1 MSEIYTDNFWKGYD
15 IIYEHYTKR
24 REQFNKLYYL
34 FSKLSTLYSNF
45 GDELFE
51 VFKEIGLDEEIIKED
66 SKGKNSFED
75 DLNKFYYNIWKEAKG
90 FQELGRKIQEKI
102 ISEQFKNIIFTND
115 LNTIQGNPSNLE
127 NLYFKQVE
135 EDYQKGLERL
145 EENKKLFQIKIDKKI
160 NEIVNPSSLKIL
172 KSKVAYSPTDTLTN
186 EYIISLIETE
196 KKRKDYISKYT
207 MLLDYY
213 YNTELTFIKKANSSF
228 NMFSDYINCLW
239 QGLTIINCNW
249 ENRGE
254 KYIQEFVDN
263 NKTIGLPPF
272 QLDFMNYTVEAGNL
286 FPNQSN
292 QKDHEKKMQSIQDYM
307 KEVSDYVYPILND
320 NKKEISVYTDKLFN
334 GEFSKDDFDTLI
346 QMFNS
351 KDDSKIC
358 LKKDKSKNQ
367 AQNMEVPVSGI
378 YGYVGVKNQMSF
390 LGILN
395 NKRTK
400 TFEVPISNFDHFVK
414 IFQTIIRMNEKSKDF
429 ELVSKIIG
437 WCIILSQTFKKTV
450 NNNSVYIQEFIQDE
464 DIFKDIRFWI
474 NLCKHYIGE
483 NFYKSKH
490 FTDFEVTLDE
500 KDIRKIRAIA
510 QSKLMT
516 VAHNITAFK
525 VSEKIRN
532 EVINYLTDL
541 YSINKE
547 DVPFL
552 FEEKIENPPI
562 NENKKEDV
570 ISNEIQNEKN
580 ENVNQKEDDSE
591 KDKEKDESNNI
602 KENVEKNQNN

>member
-45 GDELFE
+45 GDELIE

-75 DLNKFYYNIWKEAKG
+75 DLNKFYSNIWKEAKG
-90 FQELGRKIQEKI
+90 FQELGRKIQDKI

-115 LNTIQGNPSNLE
+115 LNTIQGNPSNFE

-135 EDYQKGLERL
+135 EDYQKGLEKL
-145 EENKKLFQIKIDKKI
+145 EESKKQFQTKIDKKI
-160 NEIVNPSSLKIL
+160 NEIVNPSSLNFL

-254 KYIQEFVDN
+254 IYMQEFVDK

-292 QKDHEKKMQSIQDYM
+292 QKDQEKKMQSIQDYM

-320 NKKEISVYTDKLFN
+320 NKKEISIYTDKLFN

-378 YGYVGVKNQMSF
+378 YEYVGLKNQMSF

-400 TFEVPISNFDHFVK
+400 TFEVPISNFEHFVK
-414 IFQTIIRMNEKSKDF
+414 IFQTIIQMNEKSKDF

-464 DIFKDIRFWI
+464 AIFKNIRFWI

-516 VAHNITAFK
+516 VAHNLTAFK
-525 VSEKIRN
+525 VSEKIRD

-552 FEEKIENPPI
+552 IEEKVENPPI

-570 ISNEIQNEKN
+570 ISNEIQNENN
-580 ENVNQKEDDSE
+580 ENVNQKEGDSE
-591 KDKEKDESNNI
+591 KNKEKDESNNI
-602 KENVEKNQNN
+602 NENMEKNQNN

>member
-45 GDELFE
+45 GDELIE

-75 DLNKFYYNIWKEAKG
+75 DLNKFYSNIWKEAKG
-90 FQELGRKIQEKI
+90 FQELGRKIQDKI

-115 LNTIQGNPSNLE
+115 LNTIQGNPSNFE

-135 EDYQKGLERL
+135 EDYQKGLEKL
-145 EENKKLFQIKIDKKI
+145 EESKKQFQTKIDKKI
-160 NEIVNPSSLKIL
+160 NEIVNPSSLNFL

-254 KYIQEFVDN
+254 IYMQEFVDK

-292 QKDHEKKMQSIQDYM
+292 QKDQEKKMQSIQDYM

-320 NKKEISVYTDKLFN
+320 NKKEISIYTDKLFN

-367 AQNMEVPVSGI
+367 AQNMEVPASGV
-378 YGYVGVKNQMSF
+378 YEYVGLKNQMSF

-400 TFEVPISNFDHFVK
+400 TFEVPISNFEHFVK

-429 ELVSKIIG
+429 ELVSKIVG

-464 DIFKDIRFWI
+464 AIFKDIRFWI

-500 KDIRKIRAIA
+500 KDVRKIRAIA

-516 VAHNITAFK
+516 VAHNLTAFK
-525 VSEKIRN
+525 VSEKIRD
-532 EVINYLTDL
+532 EVVNYLTDL

-552 FEEKIENPPI
+552 IEEKVENLPI

-570 ISNEIQNEKN
+570 ISNEIQKEKN

-591 KDKEKDESNNI
+591 KNNEKDESNNI
-602 KENVEKNQNN
+602 NENVKKNQNN